1 MSMSV
6 NTLLLRSLQIAGRA
20 DKPTSDT
27 LAQALVS
34 LNTLLA
40 SWRLR
45 GVDLF
50 NLHDQQYPISPENYI
65 LNDGATYVCIRPHY
79 STTSDEP
86 GTGANWQNF
95 WALTTNVTST
105 VAWAAG
111 TSYTSPNRVFLTAGA
126 EGMPEVANPR
136 ILKAGAVTDIDIVGR
151 QEFEDLDPA
160 ELGIPTKI
168 FIAPGPQTEF
178 FFWPTPDYSDLILLF
193 TAVVVAQ
200 TQYAGTDAYVPDTW
214 LQALQYGLAAELGY
228 YFNLTPD
235 RLAVLNNKAEVE
247 FRRALGSD
255 KGVVESC
262 HVDPCY

>member
-1 MSMSV
+1 MNLSV
-6 NTLLLRSLQIAGRA
+6 NSLLTRSLQIAGRG
-20 DKPTSDT
+20 DKPTSDDM
-27 LAQALVS
+27 AQALVS
-34 LNTLLA
+34 LNAMLGA
-40 SWRLR
+40 WRLR

-50 NLHDQQYPISPENYI
+50 NLHDQQYTMSAADYV

-95 WALTTNVTST
+95 WALTTNVTGT
-105 VAWAAG
+105 VTWSAG
-111 TSYTSPNRVFLTAGA
+111 VSYTAPNRVFISG
-126 EGMPEVANPR
+126 GSIYMPEVANVR
-136 ILKAGAVTDIDIVGR
+136 ILQTGTVNFVDIVGR
-151 QEFEDLDPA
+151 EEFFALDPA
-160 ELGIPTKI
+160 ELGIPTKV
-168 FIAPGPQTEF
+168 FIQPGPQAEF
-178 FFWPTPDYSDLILLF
+178 HFWPTPDYSDLLLLF
-193 TAVVVAQ
+193 TAVLVGQ
-200 TQYAGTDAYVPDTW
+200 DQYTGTDAYVPPTW

-235 RLAVLNNKAEVE
+235 RLGVLNNKAEVE